1 MNLFPQIGSTVTNI
15 VYNKTR
21 TAARIEFSDGTSIYV
36 KYDALIIP
44 PTSDVPVTPSP
55 NKPIKI
61 VSERPITHMG
71 ERRSTRNTVPIG
83 RRVASNPQN
92 VVYQAESVNTKS
104 VSNDALLKAKLRSE
118 SRINALS
125 AEYDREH
132 PSGEAAI
139 VAMNS

>member
-36 KYDALIIP
+36 KYDALIINP
-44 PTSDVPVTPSP
+44 NSNVPVTPSS

-61 VSERPITHMG
+61 VSDRPITHMS
-71 ERRSTRNTVPIG
+71 ESRNIRNTPSIG
-83 RRVASNPQN
+83 RRVASKAQN
-92 VVYQAESVNTKS
+92 IVYQAESINNNS
-104 VSNDALLKAKLRSE
+104 VSDDALLKAKLRSE

-125 AEYDREH
+125 AEYDMEH

-139 VAMNS
+139 NAMNS

>member
-44 PTSDVPVTPSP
+44 PTSNVPVTPSP
-55 NKPIKI
+55 DKPLKI
-61 VSERPITHMG
+61 VSEKPIVH
-71 ERRSTRNTVPIG
+71 RAIRNNRNTPVLP
-83 RRVASNPQN
+83 RRVAPQVN
-92 VVYQAESVNTKS
+92 HVSYTAESV
-104 VSNDALLKAKLRSE
+104 VSDDALLKAKLRSE

-125 AEYDREH
+125 AQYDSEH
-132 PSGEAAI
+132 PSGEAA
-139 VAMNS
+139 VNAMNS